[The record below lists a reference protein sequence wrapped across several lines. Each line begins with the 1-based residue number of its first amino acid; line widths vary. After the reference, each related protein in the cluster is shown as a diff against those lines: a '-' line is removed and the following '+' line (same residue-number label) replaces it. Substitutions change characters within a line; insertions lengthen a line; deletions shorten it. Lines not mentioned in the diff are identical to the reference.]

1 MKEKAVLIGILQPS
15 DSLMA
20 LKESLEELKELS
32 ETAGA
37 FILDSIIQRRKEI
50 DPKYFIGKGKVKQ
63 IKSRYRG
70 ITLLIFNHELSP
82 TQIRN
87 LEKALDL
94 KVITRTELIL
104 DIFAMHARSNLS
116 RLQVELAQL
125 LYELPR
131 ITGKGISL
139 SRLGGGI
146 GTRGPGEQQLELDRR
161 LIKKKIL
168 IIKKKLE
175 LFDRGRKEQR
185 KSRMGAEFKIAI
197 IGYTNSG
204 KSTLLR
210 RLTKAAVLVENKLFA
225 TLDTTTRK
233 LWLGINNGRPAR
245 AVITDTVG
253 FIRDIPHGLIESF
266 RSTLQDTI
274 GADLLIHLIDLSS
287 NGFNEKKEIVN
298 NTLEEIGAS
307 AIPVVVCYNKIDVL
321 PPEKLLEYR
330 LKYPDSIYISAEK
343 NLFIDILIE
352 KIKRYY
358 DIWKAARHREGQMA
372 QLYNPQL
379 YNP

>member
-63 IKSRYRG
+63 IKSIYRG

-225 TLDTTTRK
+225 TLDTTTRR

-330 LKYPDSIYISAEK
+330 LKYPDSMYISAEK

-352 KIKRYY
+352 KIKGYY
-358 DIWKAARHREGQMA
+358 NVWKAARHREGQMA
-372 QLYNPQL
+372 EVYNP
-379 YNP
+379 